1 MKIFFSIIFAIT
13 LAFFQSYNLA
23 DIRKMYVESSDSKI
37 NANKFYDLMN
47 KYSKNDET
55 LLAYKGASIAIKS
68 KHASGLKE
76 KKEGFIK
83 GITIL
88 EGVIKANPN
97 NIEARLIRL
106 SIQENTPKLL
116 KYKGN
121 IEADKKQILLLFN
134 KQSAD
139 LKEFIKKFAN
149 QSTVFT
155 KIEKQQLNK

>member
-1 MKIFFSIIFAIT
+1 MKIFFSILFAIT
-13 LAFFQSYNLA
+13 LSVFQSYNLT
-23 DIRKMYVESSDSKI
+23 DIRKMYVESSDSKV
-37 NANKFYDLMN
+37 NATKFYDFMN

-55 LLAYKGASIAIKS
+55 ILAYKGTSIA
-68 KHASGLKE
+68 LKTKNNSALKQ

-83 GITIL
+83 GVSIL

-97 NIEARLIRL
+97 NVEARLIRL

-116 KYKGN
+116 KYKEN

-139 LKEFIKKFAN
+139 LKEYIKKYVN
-149 QSTVFT
+149 QSLGFT
-155 KIEKQQLNK
+155 KAEKQQLNK

>member
-1 MKIFFSIIFAIT
+1 MKIFFSILFAIT
-13 LAFFQSYNLA
+13 LSVFQSYNLT
-23 DIRKMYVESSDSKI
+23 DIRKMYVESSDSKV
-37 NANKFYDLMN
+37 NATKFYDFMN

-55 LLAYKGASIAIKS
+55 LLAYKGASIALKS
-68 KHASGLKE
+68 KHTSGLKQ

-83 GITIL
+83 GVSIL

-97 NIEARLIRL
+97 NVEARLIRL

-116 KYKGN
+116 KYKEN

-139 LKEFIKKFAN
+139 LKEYIKKYVN
-149 QSTVFT
+149 QSLGFT
-155 KIEKQQLNK
+155 KAEKQQLNK